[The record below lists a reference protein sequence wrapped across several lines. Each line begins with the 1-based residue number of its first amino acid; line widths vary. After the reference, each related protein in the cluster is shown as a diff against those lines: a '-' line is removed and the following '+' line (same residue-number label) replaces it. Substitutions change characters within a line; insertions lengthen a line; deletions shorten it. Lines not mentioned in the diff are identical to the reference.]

1 MPEMTLLGWFHTIF
15 GVGALLSGF
24 YTLFT
29 YKIISI
35 INFLENDIISELKGQ
50 KRFHAHVAKNSLNI
64 VLRQLKL
71 EKENNSNE
79 KKRLR
84 EILKIEGNLKDLNQI
99 LCEKINNEEIDIN
112 NDELIDHLYKTTM
125 EKLSID
131 QPNYSGYLAEK
142 E

>member
-1 MPEMTLLGWFHTIF
+1 MNNPPSKEEL
-15 GVGALLSGF
+15 
-24 YTLFT
+24 
-29 YKIISI
+29 IISI
-35 INFLENDIISELKGQ
+35 IDYIENDVISELKGQ

-64 VLRQLKL
+64 ILRQLRL
-71 EKENNSNE
+71 EKENNSKE
-79 KKRLR
+79 KKRLK
-84 EILKIEGNLKDLNQI
+84 EILKIDGDLIELNKI

-142 E
+142 NN

>member
-1 MPEMTLLGWFHTIF
+1 MNNPPSKEEL
-15 GVGALLSGF
+15 
-24 YTLFT
+24 
-29 YKIISI
+29 IISI

-64 VLRQLKL
+64 VLRQLRL
-71 EKENNSNE
+71 EKENNSKE
-79 KKRLR
+79 KKRLK

-99 LCEKINNEEIDIN
+99 LCEKINNEELDIN

-142 E
+142 K

>member
-1 MPEMTLLGWFHTIF
+1 MNNPPSKEEL
-15 GVGALLSGF
+15 
-24 YTLFT
+24 
-29 YKIISI
+29 IISI

-64 VLRQLKL
+64 VLRQLRL
-71 EKENNSNE
+71 EEENNSNE
-79 KKRLR
+79 KKRLK

-142 E
+142 K

>member
-1 MPEMTLLGWFHTIF
+1 MNNPPSKEEL
-15 GVGALLSGF
+15 
-24 YTLFT
+24 
-29 YKIISI
+29 IISI

-64 VLRQLKL
+64 VLRQLRL
-71 EKENNSNE
+71 EKENNSKE
-79 KKRLR
+79 KKRLK
-84 EILKIEGNLKDLNQI
+84 EILKIAGNLKDLNQI

-142 E
+142 K